1 MIAHLHGE
9 SQMPKAVQKMA
20 TTPAAARKTAAAR
33 TGESDVSPGRR
44 RASTAIDQ
52 HFGAANS
59 TAERAIDILLLFS
72 DDKPS
77 WTANEIATHFGMPK
91 STVYRYVNSLRSYA
105 LIDED
110 GQGAFRLGPRIFP
123 LARTAK
129 AGMSIVQ
136 VALPHMKDLAQR
148 FGEMVVLQQ
157 RVGYDILPL
166 ERIQPPQRVSLQSTR
181 SHLLPWPATSSAKML
196 LAFAP
201 PAEQEEILRM
211 LHPTH
216 YTGRTLQSKAALKV
230 ALEQIKRTGY
240 AVTDEERDEGVWG
253 VAAPVFQGGQA
264 NYGIAIAAPKFR
276 KTAQRMAAVTE
287 AVVAAAAAVTQDL
300 AAVEF

>member
-1 MIAHLHGE
+1 M
-9 SQMPKAVQKMA
+9 QK
-20 TTPAAARKTAAAR
+20 AARKTTKPPVEPGKPAEKKAAAGKAPTR
-33 TGESDVSPGRR
+33 KRR
-44 RASTAIDQ
+44 VAGTSDQ

-59 TAERAIDILLLFS
+59 TAERAIDILLLFT
-72 DDKPS
+72 DEKPF
-77 WTANEIATHFGMPK
+77 WTANDIATHFGMPK

-110 GQGAFRLGPRIFP
+110 GQSGFRLGPRIFP

-181 SHLLPWPATSSAKML
+181 SHLLPWPATGSAKML

-201 PAEQEEILRM
+201 AAEQEEILRM
-211 LHPTH
+211 LHPTS
-216 YTGRTLQSKAALKV
+216 YTGKTLQSKAALRV
-230 ALEQIKRTGY
+230 ALDQIKRIGY

-253 VAAPVFQGGQA
+253 VAAPVFDREKA
-264 NYGIAIAAPKFR
+264 SYGIAIAAPKFR
-276 KTAQRMAAVTE
+276 MTAQSTAAITE
-287 AVVAAAAAVTQDL
+287 AVISAAAAVTKDL
-300 AAVEF
+300 AAVDF

>member
-1 MIAHLHGE
+1 M
-9 SQMPKAVQKMA
+9 QKAARKP
-20 TTPAAARKTAAAR
+20 TTPAVEPRKAAPRKAKAA
-33 TGESDVSPGRR
+33 GEAAPERR
-44 RASTAIDQ
+44 RAGATDQ

-59 TAERAIDILLLFS
+59 TAERAIDILLLFT
-72 DDKPS
+72 DDKPF
-77 WTANEIATHFGMPK
+77 WTANDIATHFGMPK

-110 GQGAFRLGPRIFP
+110 GQGGFRLGPRIFP

-166 ERIQPPQRVSLQSTR
+166 ERIQPPQRVSLASTR
-181 SHLLPWPATSSAKML
+181 SHLLPWPATGSAKML

-201 PAEQEEILRM
+201 AAEQEDILRM
-211 LHPTH
+211 LHPTS
-216 YTGRTLQSKAALKV
+216 YTGKTLQSKAALRV
-230 ALEQIKRTGY
+230 ALDQIKRAGY
-240 AVTDEERDEGVWG
+240 AITDEERDEGVWG
-253 VAAPVFQGGQA
+253 VAAPVFDRDKA
-264 NYGIAIAAPKFR
+264 SFGIAIAAPKFR
-276 KTAQRMAAVTE
+276 MTPQSTAAITQ
-287 AVVAAAAAVTQDL
+287 AVVAAATAVTKDL
-300 AAVEF
+300 AAVDF